1 MPNNVTYR
9 VLGAANGLLQLL
21 QGAQQRQEWEKQQ
34 RQAAIDA
41 MAPIQGA
48 LGQLR
53 GLQSQNYPMAAL
65 SPEIQN
71 LLSNPNAPIAPADRA
86 RILGE
91 LMSVVSGAQ
100 ANQTI
105 NTKGQEM
112 MGSLQA
118 MQAMGIPIPEVDVS
132 SMSPA
137 GILGYVQA
145 VLQQAPAMQ
154 KAAAQTAE
162 DAAAKAEAEAKRKQS
177 ALTNLEMQ
185 VSRLASNPNLDPQA
199 RDMIEQLQAKR
210 DQWGMQPV
218 EELERLGASLAG
230 YEIPKTPAAMA
241 KEQFSAQEA
250 IGILSRMSDLTAP
263 EQDFVKMASEALM
276 LPGANVGWIAGQSK
290 NILNAKGWEEG
301 PQGWRQK
308 ATPKPTKGQ
317 ENQAAAL
324 SNMTAQWEAIKRNW
338 PMTGDVGAQQ
348 YRAEVDALLS
358 DPNADVGAKVGRLY
372 QELNRNALMG
382 SGKGLMPVW
391 VPSGTSYK
399 AVMPYEVE
407 YKEASTAALRSLMGY
422 REDLIRQADERIDI
436 AWAQYRLG
444 QARLKFD
451 EDHPPASADPIAAAV
466 RAAGAAMSD
475 FINKVRSGF
484 QKNRKVTKEEL
495 LQVAIPAM
503 GQYANDPEA
512 RKSLDALI
520 GQTLNPSTPT
530 GITPPVPLRPQGQ
543 VMPDPTG
550 PGQNPG
556 YIQ

>member
-53 GLQSQNYPMAAL
+53 GLQSQNYPMAAI

-91 LMSVVSGAQ
+91 LTSVVSGAQ

-137 GILGYVQA
+137 GILGYGQA

-218 EELERLGASLAG
+218 EELERLGASMAG
-230 YEIPKTPAAMA
+230 YEIPKTPAALVKQRA
-241 KEQFSAQEA
+241 DLAPL
-250 IGILSRMSDLTAP
+250 IGKALGVKDLTAEESSELLGYAQGLANGTLDEAGIAMATTGASRILTQHGLDASGKPLPLTP
-263 EQDFVKMASEALM
+263 EAKQELAYNGMRYALGGIVSYI
-276 LPGANVGWIAGQSK
+276 LETEPGKHPGAESLLGPDSNPTEMAEFINRWAAIVAGRTWKDRLPIATVTAGANPKVEIDWSALEK
-290 NILNAKGWEEG
+290 ASMNDARKAYLIASLS
-301 PQGWRQK
+301 QGLQRIGIAAGNLGVARGRLELSEKEFSEMQGEHRYWRTHPRPSAPRSSGS
-308 ATPKPTKGQ
+308 ATPVNSG
-317 ENQAAAL
+317 L
-324 SNMTAQWEAIKRNW
+324 
-338 PMTGDVGAQQ
+338 V
-348 YRAEVDALLS
+348 
-358 DPNADVGAKVGRLY
+358 DPN
-372 QELNRNALMG
+372 
-382 SGKGLMPVW
+382 
-391 VPSGTSYK
+391 
-399 AVMPYEVE
+399 
-407 YKEASTAALRSLMGY
+407 SL
-422 REDLIRQADERIDI
+422 
-436 AWAQYRLG
+436 LG
-444 QARLKFD
+444 F
-451 EDHPPASADPIAAAV
+451 
-466 RAAGAAMSD
+466 
-475 FINKVRSGF
+475 
-484 QKNRKVTKEEL
+484 
-495 LQVAIPAM
+495 
-503 GQYANDPEA
+503 
-512 RKSLDALI
+512 
-520 GQTLNPSTPT
+520 
-530 GITPPVPLRPQGQ
+530 
-543 VMPDPTG
+543 
-550 PGQNPG
+550 
-556 YIQ
+556 

>member
-41 MAPIQGA
+41 MAPFRQLQGQIQGLPLVPGVA
-48 LGQLR
+48 MPIQAAPGYTPTPEEKAAAMGTLQGFLSQYAVAQQNQSQFEEAQGQVR
-53 GLQSQNYPMAAL
+53 GLMPFSGGPGMPVEAGPGTLY
-65 SPEIQN
+65 SP
-71 LLSNPNAPIAPADRA
+71 
-86 RILGE
+86 G
-91 LMSVVSGAQ
+91 
-100 ANQTI
+100 
-105 NTKGQEM
+105 
-112 MGSLQA
+112 
-118 MQAMGIPIPEVDVS
+118 AMGTLTTFAEQYR
-132 SMSPA
+132 A
-137 GILGYVQA
+137 A
-145 VLQQAPAMQ
+145 Q

-199 RDMIEQLQAKR
+199 RDRIEQLQAKR

-276 LPGANVGWIAGQSK
+276 LPGANVGWIAGQAK

-308 ATPKPTKGQ
+308 ATPKPTQGQ

-324 SNMTAQWEAIKRNW
+324 SNMTAQWEAIKRYW